1 MDHSIS
7 DDSLQRFLTG
17 ISAGDENR
25 SIVAHLLQG
34 CTACAAKLRAAI
46 VPDVPPETYDA
57 VFARLTLPVSPR
69 PMLRFERSPAA
80 LPRRAV
86 HAGP

>member
-1 MDHSIS
+1 MSHSIS
-7 DDSLQRFLTG
+7 DDSLQRFLDG
-17 ISAGDENR
+17 ISAADESR
-25 SIVAHLLQG
+25 SIVAHLLRG

-57 VFARLTLPVSPR
+57 VFARLTLPASLR
-69 PMLRFERSPAA
+69 PVLRFERSPAA
-80 LPRRAV
+80 PPRRAV